1 MVTLWTSCLNSIGAT
16 WAGWKSKQRARGV
29 HCKCFALV
37 HIARSR
43 GRRNL
48 SQPPK
53 SHSVSCV
60 LRMKCLHRSS
70 PEVRRELAAR
80 VFHELMRPSFFLVF
94 LIDFSNLII
103 FGFYLW
109 LFDFSKQ
116 LGLFLWQEWG
126 SSFIIQSAG
135 DHSVILQL
143 FLLLQEQSVSS
154 KAADKTPVGHY
165 FRQVSRKFKNVGFWL
180 IFFFLLLILAFYSL
194 QFKCMFIHYLPLSIF
209 ITFLCFD
216 GYFYTFAASDTVTTG
231 VAFWTA
237 IFHIPECFRRKSYIN
252 SSRYMFLK
260 IYLTL

>member
-103 FGFYLW
+103 VGFYLW

-180 IFFFLLLILAFYSL
+180 IFFFFCLFWHFIPYSLNVCSYIICLFQYLLLSCVL
-194 QFKCMFIHYLPLSIF
+194 MVIF
-209 ITFLCFD
+209 ILLQPLTQLPQELLSEQQSFTSLS
-216 GYFYTFAASDTVTTG
+216 ASG
-231 VAFWTA
+231 GS
-237 IFHIPECFRRKSYIN
+237 HI
-252 SSRYMFLK
+252 
-260 IYLTL
+260 